1 MIHLAHWDHLVEAV
15 DLVQDSHAAAIQQPV
30 ANLAVTALP
39 LFNYIYNYLS
49 FEFNKGFRKK
59 CQKI

>member
-1 MIHLAHWDHLVEAV
+1 MVAAYWKFIHVSSDVIHLSHCDHLVEAV

-39 LFNYIYNYLS
+39 LFKYIYN
-49 FEFNKGFRKK
+49 
-59 CQKI
+59 